1 MKHEDDISVLQIVG
15 ATIVAF
21 LSYLLILVLE
31 YLTLGVSK
39 CLTWFLS
46 QM

>member
-1 MKHEDDISVLQIVG
+1 MKHEDDISVLQIIG

-31 YLTLGVSK
+31 YLTLGVSE
-39 CLTWFLS
+39 WIAFLLIK
-46 QM
+46 